1 MLSDSSCRS
10 IALFFH
16 LSCLNDEVTKTSSL
30 KMAKLLEKAESDF
43 SDEFEKSEDFVRI
56 SHQLWKKNSQVEE
69 SLTSQSEV
77 CVVDKSFPWKQWKS
91 FRKKS
96 SSEELLIVIWSQILG
111 FSVEEIARGM
121 DETQGTIR
129 YRLSRG
135 LCCLGECSGA

>member
-77 CVVDKSFPWKQWKS
+77 CVVDKSFLWKQWKS